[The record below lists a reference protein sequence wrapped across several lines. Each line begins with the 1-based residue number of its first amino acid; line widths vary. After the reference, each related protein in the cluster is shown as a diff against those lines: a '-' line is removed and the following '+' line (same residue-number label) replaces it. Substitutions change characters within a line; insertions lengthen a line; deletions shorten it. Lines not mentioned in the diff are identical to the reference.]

1 MHRICSLIAVI
12 LGARRSL
19 KMHSKN
25 TGLELTMASICS
37 VQPKAFGQS
46 SMERTVAENVCS
58 ILPSTT
64 LYSKVLQIWSV
75 LAQRAS
81 SHVGHLSQLW
91 RWLQSAQLGGCSPTW
106 CLCGKVHCSLPWKS
120 SLLASHFA
128 QGIFSAVSLLV
139 WSVKVL
145 SGIGQHL
152 STWLRTECPADCW
165 KDLQFL
171 WYLETH
177 WCSL

>member
-1 MHRICSLIAVI
+1 MLSVYKQSSMRRICSLIAVI
-12 LGARRSL
+12 LGARRGL

-37 VQPKAFGQS
+37 VQPEAFGQS

-64 LYSKVLQIWSV
+64 LYSKVLQVWSF

-81 SHVGHLSQLW
+81 SHLGHLSQLW

-106 CLCGKVHCSLPWKS
+106 CLCGKVHCWLPI
-120 SLLASHFA
+120 LLRGYF
-128 QGIFSAVSLLV
+128 LLSVFWSGV
-139 WSVKVL
+139 W
-145 SGIGQHL
+145 
-152 STWLRTECPADCW
+152 RY
-165 KDLQFL
+165 
-171 WYLETH
+171 YLV
-177 WCSL
+177 